1 MDLIIDLS
9 GRMALA
15 SLPTPEDIKKLRK
28 KVGLTQTELAKL
40 AGVSQSLIARI
51 EKGTV
56 DPRLSTLRRILEAI
70 KLVEMR
76 GKKAKSAKDVMF
88 SPVITIKSSDKV
100 KKAIELM
107 EKYAI
112 SQLPVVN
119 DDGVPV
125 GSITESTVLR
135 KLLSGEQEKILK
147 LKVEEI
153 MEESFPTITPSTNI
167 KDIQQLILKKYP
179 AVLVMEKGKIVGIIT
194 KIDLIT
200 RAVVK

>member
-1 MDLIIDLS
+1 M
-9 GRMALA
+9 A
-15 SLPTPEDIKKLRK
+15 SLPTPEDIKRLRK

-76 GKKAKSAKDVMF
+76 AKKAKSARDVMY
-88 SPVITIKSSDKV
+88 SPVITIKSNEKV

-119 DDGVPV
+119 DNGVPV
-125 GSITESTVLR
+125 GSITESTVLK
-135 KLLSGEQEKILK
+135 KLLSGDPEKIFQ

-167 KDIQQLILKKYP
+167 KDIQQLILKKYH

-200 RAVVK
+200 GAVVK

>member
-1 MDLIIDLS
+1 
-9 GRMALA
+9 MAL
-15 SLPTPEDIKKLRK
+15 LPSPEDIKKLRK

-56 DPRLSTLRRILEAI
+56 DPRLSTLKKILEAI

-76 GKKAKSAKDVMF
+76 GKTAKTARDVMY
-88 SPVITIKSSDKV
+88 SPVITIKHKEKV

-119 DDGVPV
+119 ENDVPI
-125 GSITESTVLR
+125 GSITESTVL
-135 KLLSGEQEKILK
+135 KKILTEDPEKIFQLR
-147 LKVEEI
+147 VEEI

-167 KDIQQLILKKYP
+167 KDIQELILRKYP

-200 RAVVK
+200 TAVAK

>member
-1 MDLIIDLS
+1 LV
-9 GRMALA
+9 

-56 DPRLSTLRRILEAI
+56 DPRLSTLRRIIEAI

-76 GKKAKSAKDVMF
+76 AKKAKSAKDVMY
-88 SPVITIKSSDKV
+88 SPVITIKSSEKV

-119 DDGVPV
+119 DNGVPV
-125 GSITESTVLR
+125 GSITESTVLK
-135 KLLSGEQEKILK
+135 KLLSGEPEKILK

>member
-1 MDLIIDLS
+1 MV
-9 GRMALA
+9 

-56 DPRLSTLRRILEAI
+56 DPRLSTLRRIIEAI

-76 GKKAKSAKDVMF
+76 AKKAKSAKDVMY
-88 SPVITIKSSDKV
+88 SPVITIKSGEKV

-119 DDGVPV
+119 DNGVPV
-125 GSITESTVLR
+125 GSITESTVLK
-135 KLLSGEQEKILK
+135 KLLSGEPEKILK

-200 RAVVK
+200 KAVVK

>member
-1 MDLIIDLS
+1 
-9 GRMALA
+9 MAL
-15 SLPTPEDIKKLRK
+15 LPSPEDIKRLRK

-56 DPRLSTLRRILEAI
+56 DPRLSTLKRILEAI

-76 GKKAKSAKDVMF
+76 AKTAKTARDVMY
-88 SPVITIKSSDKV
+88 SPVITIKHKEKV

-119 DDGVPV
+119 DNDIPI
-125 GSITESTVLR
+125 GSITESTVL
-135 KLLSGEQEKILK
+135 KKILTEDPEKIFQLR
-147 LKVEEI
+147 VEEI

-167 KDIQQLILKKYP
+167 KDIQELILKKYP

-200 RAVVK
+200 TAVGK

>member
-1 MDLIIDLS
+1 MV
-9 GRMALA
+9 

-28 KVGLTQTELAKL
+28 KAGLTQTELAKL

-56 DPRLSTLRRILEAI
+56 DPRLSTLRRIIEAI

-76 GKKAKSAKDVMF
+76 AKKAKFAKDVMY

-119 DDGVPV
+119 DKGMPV
-125 GSITESTVLR
+125 GSITESTVLK
-135 KLLSGEQEKILK
+135 KLLSGEPEKILK

-200 RAVVK
+200 KTVVK

>member
-1 MDLIIDLS
+1 LV
-9 GRMALA
+9 

-56 DPRLSTLRRILEAI
+56 DPRLSTLRRIIEAI

-76 GKKAKSAKDVMF
+76 AKKAKSAKDVMY

-107 EKYAI
+107 EEYAI

-119 DDGVPV
+119 DKGVPV
-125 GSITESTVLR
+125 GSITESTVLK
-135 KLLSGEQEKILK
+135 KLLSGEPEKILK

-200 RAVVK
+200 KTVVK

>member
-1 MDLIIDLS
+1 
-9 GRMALA
+9 LA
-15 SLPTPEDIKKLRK
+15 SLPTPEDIKRLRK

-76 GKKAKSAKDVMF
+76 AKKAKSARDVMY
-88 SPVITIKSSDKV
+88 SPVITIKSNEKV

-119 DDGVPV
+119 DNGVPV
-125 GSITESTVLR
+125 GSITESTVLK
-135 KLLSGEQEKILK
+135 KLLSGDPEKIFQ

-200 RAVVK
+200 GAVVK

>member
-1 MDLIIDLS
+1 LV
-9 GRMALA
+9 

-56 DPRLSTLRRILEAI
+56 DPRLSTLRKIIEAI

-76 GKKAKSAKDVMF
+76 AKKAKSAKDVMY

-119 DDGVPV
+119 DKGVPV
-125 GSITESTVLR
+125 GSITESTVLK
-135 KLLSGEQEKILK
+135 KLLSGEPEKILK
-147 LKVEEI
+147 IKVEEI

-200 RAVVK
+200 RVVVK

>member
-1 MDLIIDLS
+1 LV
-9 GRMALA
+9 

-56 DPRLSTLRRILEAI
+56 DPRLSTLRRIIEAI

-76 GKKAKSAKDVMF
+76 AKKAKSAKDVMY
-88 SPVITIKSSDKV
+88 SPVITIKSSEKV

-119 DDGVPV
+119 DNGVPV
-125 GSITESTVLR
+125 GSITESTVLK
-135 KLLSGEQEKILK
+135 KLLSGEPEKILK

-200 RAVVK
+200 KAVVK

>member
-1 MDLIIDLS
+1 M
-9 GRMALA
+9 A

-56 DPRLSTLRRILEAI
+56 DPRLSTLRRIIEAI

-76 GKKAKSAKDVMF
+76 AKKAKSARDVMY
-88 SPVITIKSSDKV
+88 SPVITVKSSDKV

-119 DDGVPV
+119 DSGVPV
-125 GSITESTVLR
+125 GSITESTVL
-135 KLLSGEQEKILK
+135 KKILSGDPEKILK

-167 KDIQQLILKKYP
+167 KDIQQLILKRYP

-200 RAVVK
+200 RAVIK

>member
-1 MDLIIDLS
+1 MV
-9 GRMALA
+9 

-56 DPRLSTLRRILEAI
+56 DPRLSTLRRIIEAI

-76 GKKAKSAKDVMF
+76 AKKAKSAKDVMY
-88 SPVITIKSSDKV
+88 SPVITIKSSEKV

-119 DDGVPV
+119 DNGVPV
-125 GSITESTVLR
+125 GSITESTVLK
-135 KLLSGEQEKILK
+135 KLLSGEPEKILK

-179 AVLVMEKGKIVGIIT
+179 AVLVTEKGKIVGIIT

-200 RAVVK
+200 KAVVK

>member
-1 MDLIIDLS
+1 MV
-9 GRMALA
+9 

-56 DPRLSTLRRILEAI
+56 DPRLSTLRRIIEAI

-76 GKKAKSAKDVMF
+76 AKKAKSAKDVMY
-88 SPVITIKSSDKV
+88 SPVITIKSSEKV

-119 DDGVPV
+119 DNGVPV
-125 GSITESTVLR
+125 GSITESTVLK
-135 KLLSGEQEKILK
+135 KLLSGEPEKILK

-200 RAVVK
+200 KAVVK

>member
-1 MDLIIDLS
+1 
-9 GRMALA
+9 MAL
-15 SLPTPEDIKKLRK
+15 LPTPEDIKRLRK

-76 GKKAKSAKDVMF
+76 AKKSKSARDVMY
-88 SPVITIKSSDKV
+88 SPVITIKSKEKV

-119 DDGVPV
+119 DNGVPV
-125 GSITESTVLR
+125 GSITESTVLK
-135 KLLSGEQEKILK
+135 KLLSGDPEKIFQ

-200 RAVVK
+200 GVAVK

>member
-1 MDLIIDLS
+1 L
-9 GRMALA
+9 AL
-15 SLPTPEDIKKLRK
+15 LPSPEDIKRLRK

-56 DPRLSTLRRILEAI
+56 DPRLSTLKRILEAI
-70 KLVEMR
+70 KLVEM
-76 GKKAKSAKDVMF
+76 KVKTAKTARDVMY
-88 SPVITIKSSDKV
+88 SPVITIKHKEKV

-119 DDGVPV
+119 ENNIPI
-125 GSITESTVLR
+125 GSITESTVL
-135 KLLSGEQEKILK
+135 KKILTEDPEKIFQLR
-147 LKVEEI
+147 VEEI

-167 KDIQQLILKKYP
+167 KDIQELILRKYP

-200 RAVVK
+200 TAVVK

>member
-1 MDLIIDLS
+1 L
-9 GRMALA
+9 AL
-15 SLPTPEDIKKLRK
+15 LPSPEDIKRLRK

-56 DPRLSTLRRILEAI
+56 DPRLSTLKRILEAI
-70 KLVEMR
+70 KLVEM
-76 GKKAKSAKDVMF
+76 KAKTAKTARDVMY
-88 SPVITIKSSDKV
+88 SPVITIKHKEKV

-119 DDGVPV
+119 ENNIPI
-125 GSITESTVLR
+125 GSITESTVL
-135 KLLSGEQEKILK
+135 KKILTEDPEKIFQLR
-147 LKVEEI
+147 VEEI

-167 KDIQQLILKKYP
+167 KDIQELILRKYP

-200 RAVVK
+200 TAVVK

>member
-1 MDLIIDLS
+1 MV
-9 GRMALA
+9 

-56 DPRLSTLRRILEAI
+56 DPRLSTLRRIIEAI

-76 GKKAKSAKDVMF
+76 AKKAKSAKDVMY

-107 EKYAI
+107 EEYAI

-119 DDGVPV
+119 DNGVPV
-125 GSITESTVLR
+125 GSITESTVLK
-135 KLLSGEQEKILK
+135 KLLSGEPEKILK

-194 KIDLIT
+194 KINLIT
-200 RAVVK
+200 KTVVK

>member
-1 MDLIIDLS
+1 MV
-9 GRMALA
+9 

-28 KVGLTQTELAKL
+28 KAGLTQTELAKL

-56 DPRLSTLRRILEAI
+56 DPRLSTLRRIIEAI

-76 GKKAKSAKDVMF
+76 AKKAKSAKDVMY
-88 SPVITIKSSDKV
+88 SPVITIKSSNKV

-119 DDGVPV
+119 DKGVPV
-125 GSITESTVLR
+125 GSITESTVLK
-135 KLLSGEQEKILK
+135 KLLSGEPEKILK

-200 RAVVK
+200 KTVVK

>member
-1 MDLIIDLS
+1 MV
-9 GRMALA
+9 

-56 DPRLSTLRRILEAI
+56 DPRLSTLRKIIEAI

-76 GKKAKSAKDVMF
+76 AKKAKSAKDVMY

-119 DDGVPV
+119 DKGVPV
-125 GSITESTVLR
+125 GSITESTVLK
-135 KLLSGEQEKILK
+135 KLLSGEPEKILK
-147 LKVEEI
+147 IKVEEI

-200 RAVVK
+200 RVVVK

>member
-1 MDLIIDLS
+1 
-9 GRMALA
+9 MAL
-15 SLPTPEDIKKLRK
+15 LPSPEDIKRLRK

-56 DPRLSTLRRILEAI
+56 DPRLSTLKRILEAI
-70 KLVEMR
+70 KLVEM
-76 GKKAKSAKDVMF
+76 KVKTAKTARDVMY
-88 SPVITIKSSDKV
+88 SPVITIKHKEKV

-119 DDGVPV
+119 ENNIPI
-125 GSITESTVLR
+125 GSITESTVL
-135 KLLSGEQEKILK
+135 KKILTEDPEKIFQLR
-147 LKVEEI
+147 VEEI

-167 KDIQQLILKKYP
+167 KDIQELILRKYP

-200 RAVVK
+200 TAVVK

>member
-1 MDLIIDLS
+1 
-9 GRMALA
+9 LA
-15 SLPTPEDIKKLRK
+15 SLPTPEDIKRLRK

-76 GKKAKSAKDVMF
+76 AKKAKSARDVMY
-88 SPVITIKSSDKV
+88 SPVITIKSNEKV

-119 DDGVPV
+119 DNGVPV
-125 GSITESTVLR
+125 GSITESTVLK
-135 KLLSGEQEKILK
+135 KLLSGDPEKIFQ

-200 RAVVK
+200 GAAVK

>member
-1 MDLIIDLS
+1 LV
-9 GRMALA
+9 

-28 KVGLTQTELAKL
+28 KAGLTQTELAKL

-56 DPRLSTLRRILEAI
+56 DPRLSTLRRIIEAI

-76 GKKAKSAKDVMF
+76 AKKAKSAKDVMY
-88 SPVITIKSSDKV
+88 SPVITIKSSNKV

-119 DDGVPV
+119 DKGVPV
-125 GSITESTVLR
+125 GSITESTVLK
-135 KLLSGEQEKILK
+135 KLLSGEPEKILK

-200 RAVVK
+200 KTVVK

>member
-1 MDLIIDLS
+1 L
-9 GRMALA
+9 AL
-15 SLPTPEDIKKLRK
+15 LPSPEDIKRLRK

-56 DPRLSTLRRILEAI
+56 DPRLSTLKRILEAI

-76 GKKAKSAKDVMF
+76 AKTAKTARDVMY
-88 SPVITIKSSDKV
+88 SPVITIKHKEKV

-119 DDGVPV
+119 DNDIPI
-125 GSITESTVLR
+125 GSITESTVL
-135 KLLSGEQEKILK
+135 KKILTEDPEKIFQLR
-147 LKVEEI
+147 VEEI

-167 KDIQQLILKKYP
+167 KDIQELILKKYP

-200 RAVVK
+200 TAVGK

>member
-1 MDLIIDLS
+1 MV
-9 GRMALA
+9 

-56 DPRLSTLRRILEAI
+56 DPRLSTLRRIIEAI

-76 GKKAKSAKDVMF
+76 AKKAKSAKDVMY
-88 SPVITIKSSDKV
+88 SPVITIKSSEKV

-119 DDGVPV
+119 DNGVPV
-125 GSITESTVLR
+125 GSITESTVLK
-135 KLLSGEQEKILK
+135 KLLSGEPEKILK

>member
-1 MDLIIDLS
+1 L
-9 GRMALA
+9 AL
-15 SLPTPEDIKKLRK
+15 LPTPEDIKRLRK

-76 GKKAKSAKDVMF
+76 AKKSKSARDVMY
-88 SPVITIKSSDKV
+88 SPVITIKSKEKV

-119 DDGVPV
+119 DNGVPV
-125 GSITESTVLR
+125 GSITESTVLK
-135 KLLSGEQEKILK
+135 KLLSGDPEKIFQ

-200 RAVVK
+200 GVAVK

>member
-1 MDLIIDLS
+1 LV
-9 GRMALA
+9 

-56 DPRLSTLRRILEAI
+56 DPRLSTLRKIIEAI

-76 GKKAKSAKDVMF
+76 AKKAKSAKDVMY
-88 SPVITIKSSDKV
+88 SPVITIKSSEKV

-119 DDGVPV
+119 DKGVPV
-125 GSITESTVLR
+125 GSITESTVLK
-135 KLLSGEQEKILK
+135 KLLSGEPEKILK

-153 MEESFPTITPSTNI
+153 MEESFPTITTSTNI

>member
-1 MDLIIDLS
+1 LV
-9 GRMALA
+9 

-56 DPRLSTLRRILEAI
+56 DPRLSTLRKIIEAI

-76 GKKAKSAKDVMF
+76 AKKAKSAKDVMY
-88 SPVITIKSSDKV
+88 SPVITIKSSEKV

-119 DDGVPV
+119 DKGVPV
-125 GSITESTVLR
+125 GSITESTVLK
-135 KLLSGEQEKILK
+135 KLLSGEPEKMLK

-153 MEESFPTITPSTNI
+153 MEESFPTITTSTNI

>member
-1 MDLIIDLS
+1 M
-9 GRMALA
+9 A
-15 SLPTPEDIKKLRK
+15 SLPTPEDIKRLRK

-76 GKKAKSAKDVMF
+76 AKKSKSARDVMY
-88 SPVITIKSSDKV
+88 SPVITIKSKEKV

-119 DDGVPV
+119 DNGVPV
-125 GSITESTVLR
+125 GSITESTVLK
-135 KLLSGEQEKILK
+135 KLLSGDPEKIFQ

-200 RAVVK
+200 GVAVK

>member
-1 MDLIIDLS
+1 MV
-9 GRMALA
+9 

-56 DPRLSTLRRILEAI
+56 DPRLSTLRRIIEAI

-76 GKKAKSAKDVMF
+76 AKKAKSAKDVMY

-107 EKYAI
+107 EEYAI

-119 DDGVPV
+119 DNGVPV
-125 GSITESTVLR
+125 GSITESTVLK
-135 KLLSGEQEKILK
+135 KLLSGEPEKILK

-200 RAVVK
+200 KTAVK

>member
-1 MDLIIDLS
+1 LV
-9 GRMALA
+9 

-56 DPRLSTLRRILEAI
+56 DPRLSTLRRIIEAI

-76 GKKAKSAKDVMF
+76 AKKAKSAKDVMY
-88 SPVITIKSSDKV
+88 SPVITIKSGEKV

-119 DDGVPV
+119 DNGVPV
-125 GSITESTVLR
+125 GSITESTVLK
-135 KLLSGEQEKILK
+135 KLLSGEPEKILK

-200 RAVVK
+200 KAVVK

>member
-1 MDLIIDLS
+1 M
-9 GRMALA
+9 A
-15 SLPTPEDIKKLRK
+15 SLPTPEDIKRLRK

-76 GKKAKSAKDVMF
+76 AKKAKSARDVMY
-88 SPVITIKSSDKV
+88 SPVITIKPNEKV

-119 DDGVPV
+119 DNGVPV
-125 GSITESTVLR
+125 GSITESTVLK
-135 KLLSGEQEKILK
+135 KLLSGDPEKIFQLK
-147 LKVEEI
+147 IEEV

-200 RAVVK
+200 GAT

>member
-1 MDLIIDLS
+1 MV
-9 GRMALA
+9 

-56 DPRLSTLRRILEAI
+56 DPRLSTLRRIIEAI

-76 GKKAKSAKDVMF
+76 AKKAKSAKDVMY
-88 SPVITIKSSDKV
+88 SPVITIKSSNKV

-119 DDGVPV
+119 DKGVPV
-125 GSITESTVLR
+125 GSITESTVLK
-135 KLLSGEQEKILK
+135 KLLSGEPEKILK

-200 RAVVK
+200 KTVVK

>member
-1 MDLIIDLS
+1 M
-9 GRMALA
+9 A
-15 SLPTPEDIKKLRK
+15 SLPTPEDIKRLRK

-76 GKKAKSAKDVMF
+76 AKKAKSARDVMY
-88 SPVITIKSSDKV
+88 SPVITIKSNEKV

-119 DDGVPV
+119 DNGVPV
-125 GSITESTVLR
+125 GSITESTVLK
-135 KLLSGEQEKILK
+135 KLLSGDPEKIFQ

-200 RAVVK
+200 GAAVK

>member
-1 MDLIIDLS
+1 MV
-9 GRMALA
+9 

-56 DPRLSTLRRILEAI
+56 DPRLSTLRRIIEAI

-76 GKKAKSAKDVMF
+76 AKKAKSAKDVMY
-88 SPVITIKSSDKV
+88 SPVITIKSNDKV

-119 DDGVPV
+119 DKGVPV
-125 GSITESTVLR
+125 GSITESTVLK
-135 KLLSGEQEKILK
+135 KLLSGEPEKILK

-179 AVLVMEKGKIVGIIT
+179 AVLVMEKGKIIGIIT
-194 KIDLIT
+194 KMDLIT
-200 RAVVK
+200 RTVVK

>member
-1 MDLIIDLS
+1 MV
-9 GRMALA
+9 

-56 DPRLSTLRRILEAI
+56 DPRLSTLRKIIEAI

-76 GKKAKSAKDVMF
+76 AKKAKSAKDVMY
-88 SPVITIKSSDKV
+88 SPVITIKSSEKV

-119 DDGVPV
+119 DKGVPV
-125 GSITESTVLR
+125 GSITESTVLK
-135 KLLSGEQEKILK
+135 KLLSGEPEKILK

-153 MEESFPTITPSTNI
+153 MEESFPTITTSTNI

>member
-1 MDLIIDLS
+1 L
-9 GRMALA
+9 AL
-15 SLPTPEDIKKLRK
+15 LPTPEDIKRLRK

-76 GKKAKSAKDVMF
+76 AKKSKSARDVMY
-88 SPVITIKSSDKV
+88 SPVITIKSKEKV

-119 DDGVPV
+119 DNGVPV
-125 GSITESTVLR
+125 GSITESTVLK
-135 KLLSGEQEKILK
+135 KLLSGDPEKIFQ

-200 RAVVK
+200 GIAVK

>member
-1 MDLIIDLS
+1 MV
-9 GRMALA
+9 

-56 DPRLSTLRRILEAI
+56 DPRLSTLRRIIEAI

-76 GKKAKSAKDVMF
+76 AKKAKSAKDVMY

-107 EKYAI
+107 EEYAI

-119 DDGVPV
+119 DNGVPV
-125 GSITESTVLR
+125 GSITESTVLK
-135 KLLSGEQEKILK
+135 KLLSGEPEKILK

-194 KIDLIT
+194 KMDLIT
-200 RAVVK
+200 KTVVK

>member
-1 MDLIIDLS
+1 M
-9 GRMALA
+9 
-15 SLPTPEDIKKLRK
+15 
-28 KVGLTQTELAKL
+28 GLTQTELAKL

-56 DPRLSTLRRILEAI
+56 DPRLSTLKRILEAI
-70 KLVEMR
+70 KLVEM
-76 GKKAKSAKDVMF
+76 KAKTAKTARDVMY
-88 SPVITIKSSDKV
+88 SPVITIKHKEKV

-119 DDGVPV
+119 ENNIPI
-125 GSITESTVLR
+125 GSITESTVL
-135 KLLSGEQEKILK
+135 KKILTEDPEKIFQLR
-147 LKVEEI
+147 VEEI

-167 KDIQQLILKKYP
+167 KDIQELILRKYP

-200 RAVVK
+200 TAVVK

>member
-1 MDLIIDLS
+1 M
-9 GRMALA
+9 A
-15 SLPTPEDIKKLRK
+15 SLPTPEDIKRLRK

-76 GKKAKSAKDVMF
+76 AKKAKSARDVMY
-88 SPVITIKSSDKV
+88 SPVITIKSNEKV

-119 DDGVPV
+119 DNGVPV
-125 GSITESTVLR
+125 GSITESTVLK
-135 KLLSGEQEKILK
+135 KLLSGDPEKIFQ

-200 RAVVK
+200 GAVVK

>member
-1 MDLIIDLS
+1 MV
-9 GRMALA
+9 

-56 DPRLSTLRRILEAI
+56 DPRLSTLRKIIEAI

-76 GKKAKSAKDVMF
+76 AKKAKSAKDVMY

-119 DDGVPV
+119 DKGVPV
-125 GSITESTVLR
+125 GSITESTVLK
-135 KLLSGEQEKILK
+135 KLLSGEPEKILK

-153 MEESFPTITPSTNI
+153 MEESFPTITTSTNI